1 MTDCPHIHQQDTGR
15 QTFRVNTH
23 NTNGRRLFRGIQL
36 IPEAVPTGAEG
47 AEAVQE

>member
-1 MTDCPHIHQQDTGR
+1 MHQQDTGR
-15 QTFRVNTH
+15 QIFRVNTH

-36 IPEAVPTGAEG
+36 IPQAAPAGAEG